1 MNVVYKDDAKVSVEP
16 TIALYKES
24 TLGDRRPIDRPDIFE
39 GMLNNSSIIITAWFD
54 NKLIGISRTLTD
66 YTYVAYL
73 ADLAVHEK
81 Y

>member
-39 GMLNNSSIIITAWFD
+39 GMLNNSSIIITA
-54 NKLIGISRTLTD
+54 
-66 YTYVAYL
+66 
-73 ADLAVHEK
+73 
-81 Y
+81 